1 MGLSWADVKEWTDAG
16 LNEAIAIA
24 EDARKAASNQAAEL
38 ASHKSSIAST
48 GQAPSDMRSAL
59 DAIQGNLDARVNEL
73 SELMMACAEAYDGV
87 RVVIAKADSCKELS
101 ASLGCTISDD
111 GTVSALVNDDGVSS
125 SKHEEL
131 TELLSETLTEAN
143 RVDVAFAARLKALG
157 DGTYSSN
164 ENHAS
169 ASPGLVNNAD
179 STWTPRQVSAWW
191 NSLTEAERQA
201 CIEGNPKL
209 YGNLDGIDM
218 ASRAAANDLVLNGRK
233 DASGNRIPGT
243 SMLDEAQAEYDRVKA
258 LYDEAQANPHKYDAR
273 GEGLRPNPHKD
284 ELEAAQHR
292 LDELNLLVKRLGPEE
307 NELGAEEN
315 KDASLIALD
324 DSGDR
329 LKAAIAF
336 GDVDN
341 AAHVATLVPGMG
353 TNVHDSVERYMDT
366 AQRLRV
372 KAAEQARIDLSDVA
386 TIAWLDYDAPPDFFK
401 TGDTSVASVDLAKAG
416 GQRLTEHVT
425 GIDAWRQERG
435 MSVHQ
440 TAVTHSY
447 GSTTGGFAMRDIGR
461 GVVDDFIYTGS
472 PGSAVQS
479 VERLGVE
486 SGHVYVSAVPSLD
499 AVQGIGPDGSFG
511 RNPDQ
516 LEGIEHL
523 SGDTTGAQDHKNL
536 FEFRY
541 DRWWLAPTA
550 LGPLAVTDIPNPFGN
565 HSTYFSPAQQ
575 GQHNV
580 AFDDISR
587 VVGGC

>member
-131 TELLSETLTEAN
+131 TELLSETLTEAD

-273 GEGLRPNPHKD
+273 GEGLRPNPHC
-284 ELEAAQHR
+284 H
-292 LDELNLLVKRLGPEE
+292 
-307 NELGAEEN
+307 
-315 KDASLIALD
+315 
-324 DSGDR
+324 
-329 LKAAIAF
+329 
-336 GDVDN
+336 
-341 AAHVATLVPGMG
+341 
-353 TNVHDSVERYMDT
+353 
-366 AQRLRV
+366 
-372 KAAEQARIDLSDVA
+372 
-386 TIAWLDYDAPPDFFK
+386 
-401 TGDTSVASVDLAKAG
+401 
-416 GQRLTEHVT
+416 
-425 GIDAWRQERG
+425 
-435 MSVHQ
+435 
-440 TAVTHSY
+440 
-447 GSTTGGFAMRDIGR
+447 
-461 GVVDDFIYTGS
+461 
-472 PGSAVQS
+472 
-479 VERLGVE
+479 
-486 SGHVYVSAVPSLD
+486 
-499 AVQGIGPDGSFG
+499 
-511 RNPDQ
+511 
-516 LEGIEHL
+516 
-523 SGDTTGAQDHKNL
+523 
-536 FEFRY
+536 
-541 DRWWLAPTA
+541 
-550 LGPLAVTDIPNPFGN
+550 
-565 HSTYFSPAQQ
+565 Q
-575 GQHNV
+575 GQ
-580 AFDDISR
+580 
-587 VVGGC
+587 

>member
-131 TELLSETLTEAN
+131 TELLSETLTEAD

-169 ASPGLVNNAD
+169 ASPGLANNAD

-233 DASGNRIPGT
+233 DASGNRIP
-243 SMLDEAQAEYDRVKA
+243 V
-258 LYDEAQANPHKYDAR
+258 
-273 GEGLRPNPHKD
+273 GLG
-284 ELEAAQHR
+284 L
-292 LDELNLLVKRLGPEE
+292 
-307 NELGAEEN
+307 
-315 KDASLIALD
+315 
-324 DSGDR
+324 
-329 LKAAIAF
+329 
-336 GDVDN
+336 
-341 AAHVATLVPGMG
+341 
-353 TNVHDSVERYMDT
+353 
-366 AQRLRV
+366 
-372 KAAEQARIDLSDVA
+372 
-386 TIAWLDYDAPPDFFK
+386 
-401 TGDTSVASVDLAKAG
+401 
-416 GQRLTEHVT
+416 
-425 GIDAWRQERG
+425 
-435 MSVHQ
+435 
-440 TAVTHSY
+440 
-447 GSTTGGFAMRDIGR
+447 
-461 GVVDDFIYTGS
+461 
-472 PGSAVQS
+472 
-479 VERLGVE
+479 
-486 SGHVYVSAVPSLD
+486 
-499 AVQGIGPDGSFG
+499 
-511 RNPDQ
+511 
-516 LEGIEHL
+516 
-523 SGDTTGAQDHKNL
+523 
-536 FEFRY
+536 
-541 DRWWLAPTA
+541 
-550 LGPLAVTDIPNPFGN
+550 
-565 HSTYFSPAQQ
+565 
-575 GQHNV
+575 
-580 AFDDISR
+580 
-587 VVGGC
+587 CC

>member
-16 LNEAIAIA
+16 LNEAIAVA
-24 EDARKAASNQAAEL
+24 EDSRKTASDQAEEL
-38 ASHKSSIAST
+38 AAHARSIAST

-59 DAIQGNLDARVNEL
+59 NAIQENLDARVNEL
-73 SELMMACAEAYDGV
+73 SEFMMACAEVYDGV
-87 RVVIAKADSCKELS
+87 RGVIAKADSCKEMS
-101 ASLGCTISDD
+101 DSLGCTISDD

-125 SKHEEL
+125 NKYKEL
-131 TELLSETLTEAN
+131 TELVSETLAEAD
-143 RVDVAFAARLKALG
+143 RVDAAFAARLKALG

-169 ASPGLVNNAD
+169 ASPGLANNAQALW
-179 STWTPRQVSAWW
+179 SPRQVSVWW

-218 ASRAAANDLVLNGRK
+218 ASRAAANDLVLYGRK
-233 DASGNRIPGT
+233 DAAGHRIPGT

-273 GEGLRPNPHKD
+273 GEGLRPNPYKD
-284 ELEAAQHR
+284 ELEAAQYR
-292 LDELNLLVKRLGPEE
+292 LDELNLLVER
-307 NELGAEEN
+307 LGAEGNEG
-315 KDASLIALD
+315 ASLIALD

-366 AQRLRV
+366 ATRLRRN
-372 KAAEQARIDLSDVA
+372 AAELANIDESDVA
-386 TIAWLDYDAPPDFFK
+386 TVAWLGYDAPQDIFT
-401 TGDTSVASVDLAKAG
+401 TGDASVTSVDRAKAG
-416 GQRLTEHVT
+416 GLRLADHLT
-425 GIDAWRQERG
+425 GIDTWREERG

-523 SGDTTGAQDHKNL
+523 SGDTTGVQDHKNL
-536 FEFRY
+536 FESRY
-541 DRWWLAPTA
+541 DRWWLAPTV

-565 HSTYFSPAQQ
+565 HSTYFSPAEE

>member
-131 TELLSETLTEAN
+131 TELLSETLTEAD

-292 LDELNLLVKRLGPEE
+292 LDELKLLVKRLGPEE
-307 NELGAEEN
+307 NKG
-315 KDASLIALD
+315 ASLIALD

-366 AQRLRV
+366 AKRLR
-372 KAAEQARIDLSDVA
+372 KNAAYQASIDKSDVA
-386 TIAWLDYDAPPDFFK
+386 TIAWLGYDAPP
-401 TGDTSVASVDLAKAG
+401 GV
-416 GQRLTEHVT
+416 RLVLLTL
-425 GIDAWRQERG
+425 R
-435 MSVHQ
+435 
-440 TAVTHSY
+440 
-447 GSTTGGFAMRDIGR
+447 
-461 GVVDDFIYTGS
+461 
-472 PGSAVQS
+472 
-479 VERLGVE
+479 
-486 SGHVYVSAVPSLD
+486 
-499 AVQGIGPDGSFG
+499 
-511 RNPDQ
+511 
-516 LEGIEHL
+516 
-523 SGDTTGAQDHKNL
+523 
-536 FEFRY
+536 
-541 DRWWLAPTA
+541 
-550 LGPLAVTDIPNPFGN
+550 
-565 HSTYFSPAQQ
+565 
-575 GQHNV
+575 
-580 AFDDISR
+580 
-587 VVGGC
+587 